1 MKMASKQYG
10 PTEGSV
16 VPTLFG
22 GKIFERGK
30 NKVKMTVKRIKY
42 LQNRYKIK
50 A

>member
-1 MKMASKQYG
+1 
-10 PTEGSV
+10 

-22 GKIFERGK
+22 GKIFERGKCEREK